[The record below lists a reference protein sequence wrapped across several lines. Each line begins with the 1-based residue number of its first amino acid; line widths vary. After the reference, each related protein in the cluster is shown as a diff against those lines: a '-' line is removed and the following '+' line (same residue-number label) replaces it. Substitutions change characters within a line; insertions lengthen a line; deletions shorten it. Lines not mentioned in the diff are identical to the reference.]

1 LRRYPKRFC
10 GSIGVYSNHNMA
22 FQLTKYQDK
31 AARELLI
38 KSEELLSTGNPKTLV
53 FKAPTGSG
61 KTIIIAEFL
70 TRFSDDHDHSPCA
83 FIWAAPH
90 KLHEQ
95 SKEKL
100 EQYFENTRAM
110 ECSFFEDL
118 DDRQIGENEILF
130 FNWESIRREDLI
142 YIRENEQDNNLS
154 SVLERTHKAGRKI
167 ILIIDESH
175 LHAPAETSQNLKN
188 DIAPD
193 LIIETSATPTLP
205 GDDNVTVQIEAV
217 KAEEMIKKAVI
228 LNEDFKSVVRRG
240 RTETIKSE
248 LAGSTDDTVLRE
260 ALKKREELVRAYK
273 AEGVAV
279 NPLLL
284 IQLPNRIG
292 QAEEDRQTIIVRT
305 LNDKHGISV
314 ENGKLAFYISENK
327 ENSENISRNDNE
339 AEVLIFKQAVAH
351 GWDCPRAH
359 ILVLFREW
367 HSPVFSIQTLGR
379 IMRVSEPEHGYYD
392 NDILN
397 FAYVY
402 TNIDDIVIQ
411 EDIGGGYVV
420 IHTSKR
426 IAKYKSVELPSVH
439 RKRHREQT
447 RLSPLFTRLFLME
460 AQKYTSKDKKKKGLE
475 KIIKPK
481 GQRVQQAFISDWK
494 AENIDTIAGER
505 IQADV
510 QIERASDMDLQRLF
524 DYFVRKNLS
533 PFHPED
539 RSVGRLKESI
549 YKFFDKEMRMTRAE
563 HFRDIINIVLSE
575 DNRPHFEAVIDSAKR
590 AYIATAEKRE
600 KEIVEDVWE
609 VPERVAFGKGYVE
622 AKPKKKK
629 SVMKPFFSDE
639 RWQSEKAFIDFL
651 DKPRND
657 VSWWFKNGDRD
668 ATFFAV
674 QYKDGNDSAPFYVDF
689 VVMMKDGSIGLF
701 DPHGLH
707 LADFGAKSDGLRA
720 YIAHLKKKGRKVSGG
735 IIANTK
741 PDYTGQWM
749 VYEGNGKNAREGNW
763 DNWKQL

>member
-1 LRRYPKRFC
+1 
-10 GSIGVYSNHNMA
+10 
-22 FQLTKYQDK
+22 
-31 AARELLI
+31 
-38 KSEELLSTGNPKTLV
+38 
-53 FKAPTGSG
+53 
-61 KTIIIAEFL
+61 
-70 TRFSDDHDHSPCA
+70 HDHLPCA
-83 FIWAAPH
+83 FIWAAPRQ
-90 KLHEQ
+90 LHEQ

-100 EQYFENTRAM
+100 ELYFENTRAM

-118 DDRQIGENEILF
+118 DDRQISENEILF
-130 FNWESIRREDLI
+130 FNWESIRQENNI
-142 YIRENEQDNNLS
+142 YIRENEQENNLS
-154 SVLERTHKAGRKI
+154 SIIERTREAGRAI
-167 ILIIDESH
+167 VLVIDESH
-175 LHAPAETSQNLKN
+175 FHAQAETSQNL
-188 DIAPD
+188 IAAISPN
-193 LIIETSATPTLP
+193 LTIEVSATPIMQNP
-205 GDDNVTVQIEAV
+205 DQMVSVDIDDV

-240 RTETIKSE
+240 RAETIKSD
-248 LAGSTDDTVLRE
+248 LAGSTDEIVLRE

>member
-1 LRRYPKRFC
+1 
-10 GSIGVYSNHNMA
+10 
-22 FQLTKYQDK
+22 
-31 AARELLI
+31 
-38 KSEELLSTGNPKTLV
+38 
-53 FKAPTGSG
+53 
-61 KTIIIAEFL
+61 
-70 TRFSDDHDHSPCA
+70 
-83 FIWAAPH
+83 
-90 KLHEQ
+90 
-95 SKEKL
+95 
-100 EQYFENTRAM
+100 
-110 ECSFFEDL
+110 
-118 DDRQIGENEILF
+118 
-130 FNWESIRREDLI
+130 
-142 YIRENEQDNNLS
+142 
-154 SVLERTHKAGRKI
+154 
-167 ILIIDESH
+167 
-175 LHAPAETSQNLKN
+175 
-188 DIAPD
+188 
-193 LIIETSATPTLP
+193 
-205 GDDNVTVQIEAV
+205 
-217 KAEEMIKKAVI
+217 
-228 LNEDFKSVVRRG
+228 
-240 RTETIKSE
+240 
-248 LAGSTDDTVLRE
+248 
-260 ALKKREELVRAYK
+260 
-273 AEGVAV
+273 
-279 NPLLL
+279 
-284 IQLPNRIG
+284 
-292 QAEEDRQTIIVRT
+292 
-305 LNDKHGISV
+305 
-314 ENGKLAFYISENK
+314 
-327 ENSENISRNDNE
+327 
-339 AEVLIFKQAVAH
+339 
-351 GWDCPRAH
+351 
-359 ILVLFREW
+359 
-367 HSPVFSIQTLGR
+367 
-379 IMRVSEPEHGYYD
+379 
-392 NDILN
+392 
-397 FAYVY
+397 
-402 TNIDDIVIQ
+402 
-411 EDIGGGYVV
+411 
-420 IHTSKR
+420 
-426 IAKYKSVELPSVH
+426 
-439 RKRHREQT
+439 
-447 RLSPLFTRLFLME
+447 ME